1 MPTTVYWASF
11 PSTHSDLQVSELKYF
26 EPISVLKELN
36 APVFF
41 GPNASKCPAIV
52 DEAKNTFKIK
62 SPLDLNI
69 TFNENFNRFT
79 SKYSHDINFLQHMI
93 GPFGEDKVVQL
104 AAPTYLFFCEESLL
118 MTQLPPYY
126 EETDFTKSC
135 INLSATFDIGKW
147 FRVIKPSFKIR
158 QGVQTI
164 DIKLGDALAYLKF
177 NTEEKINLVR
187 FDASTFYKENQDI
200 IGNLLSF
207 KFHKKN
213 PFIPTKLSEGYDA
226 FLRARYNKRVLKI
239 IKENLL
245 E

>member
-1 MPTTVYWASF
+1 MSTTVYWASF
-11 PSTHSDLQVSELKYF
+11 PSTDTNLQVSELKYF

-36 APVFF
+36 PSYFF

-52 DEAKNTFKIK
+52 DEGKNTFKIK
-62 SPLDLNI
+62 SPIDLNI
-69 TFNENFNRFT
+69 SFNSEFNRFST
-79 SKYSHDINFLQHMI
+79 KYAHGLDFLQHMI
-93 GPFGEDKVVQL
+93 GPFGEDKVIQL
-104 AAPTYLFFCEESLL
+104 AAPTYLFFSEEPLL

-135 INLSATFDIGKW
+135 MGLSATFDIGKW
-147 FRVIKPSFKIR
+147 FRVVKPSFKIR
-158 QGVQTI
+158 PGAHTI
-164 DIKLGDALAYLKF
+164 DIKLGDSLMYLKF
-177 NTEEKINLVR
+177 NTEEKIKLVR

-213 PFIPTKLSEGYDA
+213 PLVPTKLAEGYDA
-226 FLRARYNKRVLKI
+226 FMRSRYNKRVLKI